1 MKRKM
6 KCKNYWAGFTDNKV
20 KVGWSKY
27 YKHISCDPEVLKVS
41 EISFTKKQ
49 WIYFKSIVDDMFK
62 EHYL

>member
-6 KCKNYWAGFTDNKV
+6 KDKNYWAGFTDNKV
-20 KVGWSKY
+20 KVGWCKY
-27 YKHISCDPEVLKVS
+27 DKHVSCEPKELNVS

-49 WIYFKSIVDDMFK
+49 WMYFKSIVDDMFK